1 MAEFQLDIVTP
12 EKRVY
17 SGAVERFQGSG
28 TEGSFGVLARHA
40 PMLTSLKTGQ
50 LTFLDKSG
58 KVRRMATSGGFAEVG
73 DNQVTVLAETAEFA
87 EEIDV
92 ARAQAARSRA
102 QERLEKQE
110 EGMDLVRAQAA
121 LSRALNRLRVRGVH

>member
-1 MAEFQLDIVTP
+1 MVEFQLDIVTP

-17 SGAVERFQGSG
+17 SGEVARFQGSG

-40 PMLTSLKTGQ
+40 PLLTSLKSGQ
-50 LTFLDKSG
+50 LAFLDHQG
-58 KVRRMATSGGFAEVG
+58 KARRVAASGGFAEVG

-102 QERLEKQE
+102 EERLEKKE
-110 EGMDLVRAQAA
+110 EGTDVVRAQAA
-121 LSRALNRLRVRGVH
+121 LARALNRLKVRGVL

>member
-1 MAEFQLDIVTP
+1 MADFQLDIVTP

-17 SGAVERFQGSG
+17 LGAVERFQASG

-40 PMLTSLKTGQ
+40 PLLTSLQVGQ
-50 LTFLDKSG
+50 ISFLDEAG

-73 DNQVTVLAETAEFA
+73 RNQATVLAETAEFV

-92 ARAQAARSRA
+92 ARARAARGRA
-102 QERLEKQE
+102 QERLEKKE
-110 EGMDLVRAQAA
+110 ESVDLARAQAA
-121 LSRALNRLRVRGVH
+121 LSRALNRLRVSGVL